1 MEVFTNTAGEE
12 DCASNKAEVLKN
24 FTRSPLIKTT
34 MEQLMEEGLIDLNAY
49 SEERIDKNVK
59 YEPGGKEAQKD

>member
-1 MEVFTNTAGEE
+1 MIRIIRESLSQVAELESMEVFTNTAGEE
-12 DCASNKAEVLKN
+12 GYASNKAEVLKN

-49 SEERIDKNVK
+49 S
-59 YEPGGKEAQKD
+59 

>member
-12 DCASNKAEVLKN
+12 GYASNKAEVLKN

-34 MEQLMEEGLIDLNAY
+34 MEQLMEGGLIDLNAY
-49 SEERIDKNVK
+49 S
-59 YEPGGKEAQKD
+59 